1 MDYFWKAAALTIV
14 TILLGL
20 TLEKQAKDYSVL
32 LSIAA
37 CILIGGISLHYL
49 DDILD
54 LFRELERVGNISHDV
69 LIVIVKAVAVGF
81 VTEIASAVCSDA
93 GNNALGKTLQMAGNA
108 AILYLSIPI
117 FQSMVALIQEILGNV

>member
-37 CILIGGISLHYL
+37 CILIGGIALYYL

-93 GNNALGKTLQMAGNA
+93 GNSALGKTLQMAGNA

-117 FQSMVALIQEILGNV
+117 FQSMVTLIQEILGNV